1 MKTIVLR
8 FSDSF
13 APKDG
18 TLAEHQKMIK
28 AFGHVWWGKRGPRIS
43 QKVVREIINN
53 GKGQVLLV
61 RGGTK
66 EKYWAT
72 IEEISDGCPQRSMVP
87 EYYRSDVAFYGSFLK
102 IIDIKRADENV
113 LDNCFVCTTG
123 AKMSDII
130 NKAMASYFIVDYRN

>member
-28 AFGHVWWGKRGPRIS
+28 EHGFVWWGKRGPRIS
-43 QKVVREIINN
+43 QKVVKDIIAD
-53 GKGQVLLV
+53 GKGKVILV

-72 IEEISDGCPQRSMVP
+72 IEEISDGCPQKSMVP
-87 EYYRSDVAFYGSFLK
+87 EYYRGDVAFYGSFLK
-102 IIDIKRADENV
+102 IVSIERAEENV
-113 LDNCFVCTTG
+113 LENCFVCTTG

-130 NKAMASYFIVDYRN
+130 NKAMASYFIVDYK

>member
-18 TLAEHQKMIK
+18 TLAEHERIIREK
-28 AFGHVWWGKRGPRIS
+28 GYVWWGKRGPKIS
-43 QKVVREIINN
+43 HSVINSIMKDNKCKVI
-53 GKGQVLLV
+53 LV

-72 IEEISDGCPQRSMVP
+72 VEEISDGCPQKSYVP
-87 EYYRSDVAFYGSFLK
+87 EYYRSDVVFYGSFLK
-102 IIDIKRADENV
+102 ITKIERAEENV

-123 AKMSDII
+123 KKMSDII
-130 NKAMASYFIVDYRN
+130 NKAMASYFIVEVK

>member
-18 TLAEHQKMIK
+18 TLAEHLKMIK
-28 AFGHVWWGKRGPRIS
+28 ENGFVWWGKRGPRIS
-43 QKVVREIINN
+43 QKVIKDTITDGN
-53 GKGQVLLV
+53 GKVLLV

-72 IEEISDGCPQRSMVP
+72 VTEISDGCPQRSMVP
-87 EYYRSDVAFYGSFLK
+87 EYYRDEITFYGSFLRIVK
-102 IIDIKRADENV
+102 IERAEENV
-113 LDNCFVCTTG
+113 LEHLFVRTTG

-130 NKAMASYFIVDYRN
+130 NKAMASYFIVEEK

>member
-1 MKTIVLR
+1 MNTIVLR

-18 TLAEHQKMIK
+18 TLAEHEKLIQEY
-28 AFGHVWWGKRGPRIS
+28 GYVWWGKRGPRIS
-43 QKVVREIINN
+43 QKVAKNIICDGV
-53 GKGQVLLV
+53 GKVLLV

-72 IEEISDGCPQRSMVP
+72 VTEISDGCPQKSRIP
-87 EYYRSDVAFYGSFLK
+87 EYYRGDVAFYGSFLK
-102 IIDIKRADENV
+102 ITKIERAQDDV
-113 LDNCFVCTTG
+113 LEHLFVSTTG

-130 NKAMASYFIVDYRN
+130 NKAMASYFIVEER